1 MAIKDLTSIARDFFR
16 RLSEYPEAKED
27 LKRFDM
33 KFIFLVE
40 DGKPFSVDIKNG
52 EVTIIEDEVAHD
64 KSTDLKLVADTQ
76 TLVDILEG
84 KTPSTEAI
92 WWMGSGWPEGKIY
105 ALGWKA
111 KIGPLAWFR
120 RLLYLGQKARAGGT
134 L

>member
-1 MAIKDLTSIARDFFR
+1 MAEKDLTSIARDFFG

-33 KFIFLVE
+33 KFIFLVK

-52 EVTIIEDEVAHD
+52 EVTIIEDKVAHN
-64 KSTDLKLVADTQ
+64 KSTDLKLVAETQ
-76 TLVDILEG
+76 TVIDILEG

-92 WWMGSGWPEGKIY
+92 WWIGSGSPEGKIY

-111 KIGPLAWFR
+111 KLGPVGWLR